1 MGFSRQEYWSGLPFP
16 SPGDLPDPG
25 IKPGSPASEAD
36 ALTSEPPS
44 MMQLL
49 KLSQVL
55 ARQATFAISILQQLE
70 TEFKETQA
78 LVLAPTRELAQQIQN
93 AILALEDCMEFSLC
107 C

>member
-1 MGFSRQEYWSGLPFP
+1 MNLKESLLWGMYAYGFEKSSVIQQRAILPCIKEY
-16 SPGDLPDPG
+16 DV
-25 IKPGSPASEAD
+25 II
-36 ALTSEPPS
+36 
-44 MMQLL
+44 